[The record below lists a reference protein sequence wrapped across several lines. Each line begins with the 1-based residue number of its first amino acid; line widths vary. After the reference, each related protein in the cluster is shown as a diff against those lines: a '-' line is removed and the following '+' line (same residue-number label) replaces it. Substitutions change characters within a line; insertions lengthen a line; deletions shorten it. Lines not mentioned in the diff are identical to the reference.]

1 MPNIATILKAEVSRL
16 TRKELKLQFEPLRKQ
31 VTEQRKIITA
41 LKQDIAKLQKAATG
55 GRSGS
60 ARLVV
65 ERAENAPATRARFS
79 AGGLK
84 KLRIRLGLT
93 REAFAPLLGVS
104 SQTIYIWESG
114 QARPRQESVDKL
126 AIVRGMTKQ
135 QAQDVLAQHAP
146 PTKTAAKRGRKPAA
160 DKTAAAAPKKA
171 AKKATVES
179 AKKFSRKSV
188 ASKAQPKTATKAKKP
203 AKSGSKIGKTAQLAT
218 AESALAQ

>member
-1 MPNIATILKAEVSRL
+1 M
-16 TRKELKLQFEPLRKQ
+16 KQ
-31 VTEQRKIITA
+31 G
-41 LKQDIAKLQKAATG
+41 IAKLQKSAATG
-55 GRSGS
+55 GRVVSE
-60 ARLVV
+60 RLVV
-65 ERAENAPATRARFS
+65 ERAEDAPATRARFS

-84 KLRIRLGLT
+84 KLRKRLGLT

-146 PTKTAAKRGRKPAA
+146 PTKTAVKRGRKSAA
-160 DKTAAAAPKKA
+160 DKTTAAAPKKA
-171 AKKATVES
+171 AKKAAAES

-188 ASKAQPKTATKAKKP
+188 ASKARPKTATEAKKP
-203 AKSGSKIGKTAQLAT
+203 TKSGSKIGKTAQLAT
-218 AESALAQ
+218 AESAPAQ